1 MRLGLHP
8 SQDSGEIKMKA
19 LRTFFMED
27 WLESF
32 RFKAKYNLGESGGR
46 PRKVKDLIHF
56 SDLQYNDA
64 FYEFMEMKLCD
75 SPNRG
80 REDLRK
86 IIAQF
91 HPGAEVENVLI
102 TTGTSEALFL
112 LFRHLKPKK
121 IALAMP
127 AFQLLYELPLALNS
141 EIISLPIRYNEIGKP
156 FIDEKEWLDIINT
169 EKPDCLLINNPHNP
183 SGIILKKEFLNN
195 LSDTANKIGCHI
207 IGDEHYRFLSSQN
220 EILGDTI
227 YKRDEN
233 TFVTGSFIKCLGV
246 PGLRIGWCVG
256 PKKALDALQNEK
268 NYTTHTVNPITEWLS
283 YEVLKNTN
291 SNLFKIIKKEWI
303 ENKAILNEFLS
314 NSKTIYGISP
324 EGGLVTSL
332 GFKNSNSMNETNKL
346 TEILL
351 KNGIFTL
358 PLSSM
363 EFGTLD
369 FQNLNSYKNNPLSNI
384 NKGYGF
390 RLGLGIETHLFSQ
403 ALKEIEEALT

>member
-1 MRLGLHP
+1 
-8 SQDSGEIKMKA
+8 
-19 LRTFFMED
+19 
-27 WLESF
+27 
-32 RFKAKYNLGESGGR
+32 
-46 PRKVKDLIHF
+46 
-56 SDLQYNDA
+56 
-64 FYEFMEMKLCD
+64 
-75 SPNRG
+75 
-80 REDLRK
+80 
-86 IIAQF
+86 
-91 HPGAEVENVLI
+91 
-102 TTGTSEALFL
+102 
-112 LFRHLKPKK
+112 
-121 IALAMP
+121 MP

-141 EIISLPIRYNEIGKP
+141 EIISLPVRYDITGKP
-156 FIDEKEWLDIINT
+156 FIDEKEWLDIIYT
-169 EKPDCLLINNPHNP
+169 QKPDCLLINNPHNP
-183 SGIILKKEFLNN
+183 SGIILKKEFLTN
-195 LSDTANKIGCHI
+195 LSETANKIGCHI

-227 YKRDEN
+227 YKSDEN
-233 TFVTGSFIKCLGV
+233 TFVTGSFIKCFGV

-332 GFKNSNSMNETNKL
+332 GFKNANSINETNKL

-369 FQNLNSYKNNPLSNI
+369 FQNLNTYKNIPLSNI
-384 NKGYGF
+384 NKGYGI
-390 RLGLGIETHLFSQ
+390 RLGLGIDPHLFSQ
-403 ALKEIEEALT
+403 ALREIEEALT